1 MNKTLLPT
9 TSTAGDS
16 DAFAAYHPL
25 VSFVYFLTVLL
36 FSMFLMHPVCLAL
49 SLAAALAY
57 SLRLNG
63 RRALRFNLRYMLP
76 LMLLTALLNPIFN
89 HQGTT
94 VLFYLAAGKPLTLE
108 SILYGLAAAAM
119 LVAVIGWFSCYN
131 AVMSSD
137 KFIYLFGRVIPALS
151 LLFSMVLRFVP
162 RFKAQLQT
170 VAAAQRCLGLDTSS
184 GTLRR
189 RARHAIS
196 IISIMTTWALENAV
210 ETADSMKARGYGL
223 PGRTAFSIYHFSRRD
238 RRLLLLMLALAL
250 YVLIGALTGGL
261 GFSYFPAMRYAPLTP
276 YSISVFIAYPLLL
289 ALPLIIDCKE
299 DTRWKALAANSKSA
313 A

>member
-49 SLAAALAY
+49 SLAAVLAY

-170 VAAAQRCLGLDTSS
+170 VTAAQRCLGLDTSS
-184 GTLRR
+184 GTLRQ